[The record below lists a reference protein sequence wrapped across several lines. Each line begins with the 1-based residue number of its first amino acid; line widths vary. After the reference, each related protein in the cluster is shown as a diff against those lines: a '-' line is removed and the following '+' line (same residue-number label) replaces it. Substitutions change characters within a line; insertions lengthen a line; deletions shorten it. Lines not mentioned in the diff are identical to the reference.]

1 MITENEYRHEN
12 KFRTGCTVPGRLLNR
27 AGEPDKR
34 DAHFKSLP
42 MKQLYLLFL
51 LHILPFVLIGPFPSY
66 AGQPAIPEKA
76 DRIPAIRARLDT
88 LTVRDPAYLGEV
100 DLSVGQAPLPE
111 LLRSVAQA
119 GGVNLSVRDAS
130 SLTVSCNFSRARIDE
145 LLLFLCEQ
153 YGLDIR
159 VIGNIVSVFPFQA
172 PVAAPPTPSV
182 RYNRSDS
189 TLSYDLIAVPLREV
203 ARRITDSTGVNL
215 IVPQALYDRPI
226 SGYIA
231 AMPFAEALGSL
242 AEINKLEITPV
253 KGSGA
258 WMFAEAVP
266 MSGGAQ
272 APAPNYIRRRQF
284 APAQLAVDSTGRITA
299 MIDRGNV
306 YDIILDVCEQLKLDY
321 FFITPVNAQT
331 SIYLKNTEVKT
342 LFDLLLTG
350 TPYTYYEEGGVY
362 MFGEAKSE
370 GLFSTRIVPMRYR
383 TVDKLPDVIPENLK
397 KGVQIAAFGDLNSV
411 IASGDQRQV
420 ARVEQFLHSIDK
432 TVPLITI
439 EVMIVDASKDVLL
452 EAGLGLG
459 VGTKPTQTSGTLSPG
474 LDMTLG
480 AGSVNNLIGKINGWG
495 LVQLGK
501 VTPNFYA
508 NLKAMEQSGTIE
520 LRSTPKLSTLNGHEA
535 VLTSGQM
542 QYYKETNN
550 TYMGTQN
557 PVQSTSYVWKSV
569 EANMTLTITPY
580 VSEDGH
586 ITMTIDL
593 SQSEFTE
600 RTEKEAPPGTTTR
613 SFKSMV
619 RVRNEEMVL
628 LGGIDR
634 QSHEKSSQGLPFIAR
649 IPVLK
654 WIFGTHK
661 NNRQERRLN
670 VFIKPTVIE

>member
-1 MITENEYRHEN
+1 
-12 KFRTGCTVPGRLLNR
+12 
-27 AGEPDKR
+27 
-34 DAHFKSLP
+34 
-42 MKQLYLLFL
+42 MKKIYLLICVGL
-51 LHILPFVLIGPFPSY
+51 LCCICGDLHAQSSETERV
-66 AGQPAIPEKA
+66 AQV
-76 DRIPAIRARLDT
+76 RARLDT
-88 LTVRDPAYLGEV
+88 LILRDTTYLSEV
-100 DLSVGQAPLPE
+100 DLSVGQVSLAE
-111 LLRSVAQA
+111 LLRSVAQV
-119 GGVNLSVRDAS
+119 GGVNLSVQDGAN
-130 SLTVSCNFSRARIDE
+130 LLVSCNFSRARIAD
-145 LLLFLCEQ
+145 LILFLCEQ

-159 VIGNIVSVFPFQA
+159 VVGNIVSIFPYQA
-172 PVAAPPTPSV
+172 PIAPPPV
-182 RYNRSDS
+182 PLIVYNRADS

-203 ARRITDSTGVNL
+203 ARRLTDSSGVNL
-215 IVPQALYDRPI
+215 IVPQTLYDRPI
-226 SGYIA
+226 SGYVSS
-231 AMPFAEALGSL
+231 MPFSEALSVL
-242 AEINKLEITPV
+242 AEINKLEVAPV

-258 WMFAEAVP
+258 WMFAEPIPV
-266 MSGGAQ
+266 GGGQ
-272 APAPNYIRRRQF
+272 TSTVQNYVRRRQF
-284 APAQLAVDSTGRITA
+284 APAQLAIDSMGRITA
-299 MIDRGNV
+299 MIDRGNI

-331 SIYLKNTEVKT
+331 CIYLKNTDVKT

-350 TPYTYYEEGGVY
+350 TAYTYYEEGGVY
-362 MFGEAKSE
+362 MFGEAKRE
-370 GLFSTRIVPMRYR
+370 GLFSTRIIPMRYR
-383 TVDKLPDVIPENLK
+383 TVDKLIDVIPENLK
-397 KGVQIAAFGDLNSV
+397 KGVQIAAFGDLNSM
-411 IASGDQRQV
+411 IASGDQRHV
-420 ARVEQFLHSIDK
+420 ARVEQFLHEIDK

-439 EVMIVDASKDVLL
+439 EVMIVDASKDVIL

-459 VGTKPTQTSGTLSPG
+459 VGTSPTQTSGTLSPG
-474 LDMTLG
+474 IDMTLG
-480 AGSVNNLIGKINGWG
+480 SGAVNNLVDKVNGLG
-495 LVQLGK
+495 IIRLGK

-508 NLKAMEQSGTIE
+508 SLKAMEENGTIE

-535 VLTSGQM
+535 VLSSGEM

-569 EANMTLTITPY
+569 EANMTLSITPY

-593 SQSEFTE
+593 SQSEFTD

-613 SFKSMV
+613 SFRSMV

-654 WIFGTHK
+654 WIFGMHK
-661 NNRQERRLN
+661 NNKQERRLN

>member
-1 MITENEYRHEN
+1 M
-12 KFRTGCTVPGRLLNR
+12 LL
-27 AGEPDKR
+27 
-34 DAHFKSLP
+34 
-42 MKQLYLLFL
+42 MKKIYLLICVGL
-51 LHILPFVLIGPFPSY
+51 LCCICGDLHAQSS
-66 AGQPAIPEKA
+66 ETE
-76 DRIPAIRARLDT
+76 RIAQVRARLDT
-88 LTVRDPAYLGEV
+88 LILRDTTYLSEV
-100 DLSVGQAPLPE
+100 DLSVGQVSLSE
-111 LLRSVAQA
+111 LLRSVAQV
-119 GGVNLSVRDAS
+119 GGVNLSVQDGAN
-130 SLTVSCNFSRARIDE
+130 LLVSCNFSRARIAD
-145 LLLFLCEQ
+145 LILFLCEQ

-159 VIGNIVSVFPFQA
+159 VVGNIVSIFPYQA
-172 PVAAPPTPSV
+172 PIAPPPVPSIV
-182 RYNRSDS
+182 YNRADS

-203 ARRITDSTGVNL
+203 ARRLTDSSGVNL
-215 IVPQALYDRPI
+215 IVPQTLYDRPI
-226 SGYIA
+226 SGYVSS
-231 AMPFAEALGSL
+231 MPFSEALSVL
-242 AEINKLEITPV
+242 AEINKLEVAPV

-258 WMFAEAVP
+258 WMFAEPIPV
-266 MSGGAQ
+266 GGGQ
-272 APAPNYIRRRQF
+272 PSTVQNYVRRRQF
-284 APAQLAVDSTGRITA
+284 APAQLAIDSMGRITA
-299 MIDRGNV
+299 MIDRGNI

-331 SIYLKNTEVKT
+331 CIYLKNTDVKT

-350 TPYTYYEEGGVY
+350 TAYTYYEEGGVY
-362 MFGEAKSE
+362 MFGEAKRE
-370 GLFSTRIVPMRYR
+370 GIFSTRIIPMRYR
-383 TVDKLPDVIPENLK
+383 TVDKLIDVIPENLK
-397 KGVQIAAFGDLNSV
+397 KGVQIAAFGDLNSM
-411 IASGDQRQV
+411 IASGDQRHV
-420 ARVEQFLHSIDK
+420 ARVEQFLHEIDK

-439 EVMIVDASKDVLL
+439 EVMIVDASKDVIL

-459 VGTKPTQTSGTLSPG
+459 VGTSPTQTSGTLSPG
-474 LDMTLG
+474 IDMTLG
-480 AGSVNNLIGKINGWG
+480 SGAVNNLVDKVNGLG
-495 LVQLGK
+495 IIRLGK

-508 NLKAMEQSGTIE
+508 SLKAMEENGTIE

-535 VLTSGQM
+535 VLSSGEM

-569 EANMTLTITPY
+569 EANMTLSITPY

-593 SQSEFTE
+593 SQSEFTD

-613 SFKSMV
+613 SFRSMV

-654 WIFGTHK
+654 WIFGMHK
-661 NNRQERRLN
+661 NNKQERRLN

>member
-1 MITENEYRHEN
+1 
-12 KFRTGCTVPGRLLNR
+12 
-27 AGEPDKR
+27 
-34 DAHFKSLP
+34 
-42 MKQLYLLFL
+42 MKKIYLLICVGL
-51 LHILPFVLIGPFPSY
+51 LCCICGDLHAQSS
-66 AGQPAIPEKA
+66 ETE
-76 DRIPAIRARLDT
+76 RITQVRARLDT
-88 LTVRDPAYLGEV
+88 LILRDTTYLSEV
-100 DLSVGQAPLPE
+100 DLSVGQVSLSE
-111 LLRSVAQA
+111 LLRSVAQV
-119 GGVNLSVRDAS
+119 GGVNLSVQDGAN
-130 SLTVSCNFSRARIDE
+130 LLVSCNFSRARIAD
-145 LLLFLCEQ
+145 LILFLCEQ

-159 VIGNIVSVFPFQA
+159 VVGNIVSIFPYQA
-172 PVAAPPTPSV
+172 PIAPPPV
-182 RYNRSDS
+182 PLIVYNRADS

-203 ARRITDSTGVNL
+203 ARRLTDSSGVNL
-215 IVPQALYDRPI
+215 IVPQTLYDRPI
-226 SGYIA
+226 SGYVSS
-231 AMPFAEALGSL
+231 MPFSEALSVL
-242 AEINKLEITPV
+242 AEINKLEVAPV

-258 WMFAEAVP
+258 WMFAEPIPV
-266 MSGGAQ
+266 GGGQ
-272 APAPNYIRRRQF
+272 PSTVQNYVRRRQF
-284 APAQLAVDSTGRITA
+284 APAQLAIDSVGRITA
-299 MIDRGNV
+299 MIDRGNI

-331 SIYLKNTEVKT
+331 CIYMKNTDVKT

-350 TPYTYYEEGGVY
+350 TAYTYYEEGGVY
-362 MFGEAKSE
+362 MFGEAKRE
-370 GLFSTRIVPMRYR
+370 GLFSTRIIPMRYR
-383 TVDKLPDVIPENLK
+383 TVDKLIDVIPENLK
-397 KGVQIAAFGDLNSV
+397 KGVQIAAFGDLNSM
-411 IASGDQRQV
+411 IASGDQRHV
-420 ARVEQFLHSIDK
+420 ARVEQFLHEIDK

-439 EVMIVDASKDVLL
+439 EVMIVDASKDVIL

-459 VGTKPTQTSGTLSPG
+459 VGTSPTQTSGTLSPG
-474 LDMTLG
+474 IDMTLG
-480 AGSVNNLIGKINGWG
+480 SGAVNNLVDKVNGLG
-495 LVQLGK
+495 IIRLGK

-508 NLKAMEQSGTIE
+508 SLKAMEENGTIE

-535 VLTSGQM
+535 VLSSGEM

-569 EANMTLTITPY
+569 EANMTLSITPY

-593 SQSEFTE
+593 SQSEFTD

-613 SFKSMV
+613 SFRSMV

-654 WIFGTHK
+654 WIFGMHK
-661 NNRQERRLN
+661 NNKQERRLN

>member
-1 MITENEYRHEN
+1 
-12 KFRTGCTVPGRLLNR
+12 
-27 AGEPDKR
+27 
-34 DAHFKSLP
+34 
-42 MKQLYLLFL
+42 MKKIYLLICVGL
-51 LHILPFVLIGPFPSY
+51 LCCICGDLHAQSS
-66 AGQPAIPEKA
+66 ETE
-76 DRIPAIRARLDT
+76 RIALVRARLDT
-88 LTVRDPAYLGEV
+88 LILRDTTYLSEV
-100 DLSVGQAPLPE
+100 DLSVGQVSLSE
-111 LLRSVAQA
+111 LLRSVAQV
-119 GGVNLSVRDAS
+119 GGVNLSVQDGAN
-130 SLTVSCNFSRARIDE
+130 LLVSCNFSRARIAD
-145 LLLFLCEQ
+145 LILFLCEQ

-159 VIGNIVSVFPFQA
+159 VVGNIVSIFPYQA
-172 PVAAPPTPSV
+172 PIAPPPV
-182 RYNRSDS
+182 PLIVYNRADS

-203 ARRITDSTGVNL
+203 ARRLTDSSGVNL
-215 IVPQALYDRPI
+215 IVPQTLYDRPI
-226 SGYIA
+226 SGYVSS
-231 AMPFAEALGSL
+231 MPFSEALSVL
-242 AEINKLEITPV
+242 AEINKLEVAPV

-258 WMFAEAVP
+258 WMFAEPIPV
-266 MSGGAQ
+266 GGGQ
-272 APAPNYIRRRQF
+272 TSTVQNYVRRRQF
-284 APAQLAVDSTGRITA
+284 APAQLAIDSVGRITA
-299 MIDRGNV
+299 MIDRGNI

-331 SIYLKNTEVKT
+331 CIYLKNTDVKT

-350 TPYTYYEEGGVY
+350 TAYTYYEEGGVY
-362 MFGEAKSE
+362 MFGEAKRE
-370 GLFSTRIVPMRYR
+370 GLFSTRIIPMCYR
-383 TVDKLPDVIPENLK
+383 TVDKLIDVIPENLK
-397 KGVQIAAFGDLNSV
+397 KGVQIAAFGDLNSM
-411 IASGDQRQV
+411 IASGDQRHV
-420 ARVEQFLHSIDK
+420 ARVEQFLHEIDK

-439 EVMIVDASKDVLL
+439 EVMIVDASKDVIL

-459 VGTKPTQTSGTLSPG
+459 VGTSPTQTSGTLSPG
-474 LDMTLG
+474 IDMTLG
-480 AGSVNNLIGKINGWG
+480 SGAVNNLVDKVNGLG
-495 LVQLGK
+495 IIRLGK

-508 NLKAMEQSGTIE
+508 SLKAMEENGTIE

-535 VLTSGQM
+535 VLSSGEM

-569 EANMTLTITPY
+569 EANMTLSITPY

-593 SQSEFTE
+593 SQSEFTD

-613 SFKSMV
+613 SFRSMV

-654 WIFGTHK
+654 WIFGMHK
-661 NNRQERRLN
+661 NNKQERRLN

>member
-1 MITENEYRHEN
+1 M
-12 KFRTGCTVPGRLLNR
+12 LL
-27 AGEPDKR
+27 
-34 DAHFKSLP
+34 
-42 MKQLYLLFL
+42 MKKIYLLICVGL
-51 LHILPFVLIGPFPSY
+51 LCCICGDLHAQSS
-66 AGQPAIPEKA
+66 ETE
-76 DRIPAIRARLDT
+76 RIAQVRARLDT
-88 LTVRDPAYLGEV
+88 LILRDTTYLSEV
-100 DLSVGQAPLPE
+100 DLSVGQVSLSE
-111 LLRSVAQA
+111 LLRSVAQV
-119 GGVNLSVRDAS
+119 GGVNLSVQDGAN
-130 SLTVSCNFSRARIDE
+130 LLVSCNFSRARIAD
-145 LLLFLCEQ
+145 LILFLCEQ

-159 VIGNIVSVFPFQA
+159 VVGNIVSIFPYQA
-172 PVAAPPTPSV
+172 PIAPPPV
-182 RYNRSDS
+182 PLIVYNRADS

-203 ARRITDSTGVNL
+203 ARRLTDSSGVNL
-215 IVPQALYDRPI
+215 IVPQTLYDRPI
-226 SGYIA
+226 SGYVSS
-231 AMPFAEALGSL
+231 MPFSEALSVL
-242 AEINKLEITPV
+242 AEINKLEVAPV

-258 WMFAEAVP
+258 WMFAESIPV
-266 MSGGAQ
+266 GGGQ
-272 APAPNYIRRRQF
+272 TSTVQNYVRRRQF
-284 APAQLAVDSTGRITA
+284 APAQLAIDSMGRITA
-299 MIDRGNV
+299 MIDRGNI

-331 SIYLKNTEVKT
+331 CIYLKNTDVKT

-350 TPYTYYEEGGVY
+350 TAYTYYEEGGVY
-362 MFGEAKSE
+362 MFGEAKRE
-370 GLFSTRIVPMRYR
+370 GLFSTRIIPMRYR
-383 TVDKLPDVIPENLK
+383 TVDKLIDVIPENLK
-397 KGVQIAAFGDLNSV
+397 KGVQIAAFGDLNSM
-411 IASGDQRQV
+411 IASGDQRHV
-420 ARVEQFLHSIDK
+420 ARVEQFLHEIDK

-439 EVMIVDASKDVLL
+439 EVMIVDASKDVIL

-459 VGTKPTQTSGTLSPG
+459 VGTSPTQTSGTLSPG
-474 LDMTLG
+474 IDMTLG
-480 AGSVNNLIGKINGWG
+480 SGAVNNLVDKVNGLG
-495 LVQLGK
+495 IIRLGK

-508 NLKAMEQSGTIE
+508 SLKAMEENGTIE

-535 VLTSGQM
+535 VLSSGEM

-569 EANMTLTITPY
+569 EANMTLSITPY

-593 SQSEFTE
+593 SQSEFTD

-613 SFKSMV
+613 SFRSMV

-654 WIFGTHK
+654 WIFGMHK
-661 NNRQERRLN
+661 NNKQERRLN

>member
-1 MITENEYRHEN
+1 
-12 KFRTGCTVPGRLLNR
+12 
-27 AGEPDKR
+27 
-34 DAHFKSLP
+34 
-42 MKQLYLLFL
+42 MKKIYLLICVGL
-51 LHILPFVLIGPFPSY
+51 LCCICGDLHAQSS
-66 AGQPAIPEKA
+66 ETE
-76 DRIPAIRARLDT
+76 RIAQVRARLDT
-88 LTVRDPAYLGEV
+88 LILRDTTYLSEV
-100 DLSVGQAPLPE
+100 DLSVGQVSLSE
-111 LLRSVAQA
+111 LLRSVAQV
-119 GGVNLSVRDAS
+119 GGVNLSVQDGAN
-130 SLTVSCNFSRARIDE
+130 LLVSCNFSRARIAD
-145 LLLFLCEQ
+145 LILFLCEQ

-159 VIGNIVSVFPFQA
+159 VVGNIVSIFPYQA
-172 PVAAPPTPSV
+172 PIAPPPVPSIV
-182 RYNRSDS
+182 YNRADS

-203 ARRITDSTGVNL
+203 ARRLTDSSGVNL
-215 IVPQALYDRPI
+215 IVPQTLYDRPI
-226 SGYIA
+226 SGYVSS
-231 AMPFAEALGSL
+231 MPFSEALSVL
-242 AEINKLEITPV
+242 AEINKLEVAPV

-258 WMFAEAVP
+258 WMFAEPIPV
-266 MSGGAQ
+266 GGGQ
-272 APAPNYIRRRQF
+272 PSTVQNYVRRRQF
-284 APAQLAVDSTGRITA
+284 APAQLAIDSVGRITA
-299 MIDRGNV
+299 MIDRGNI

-331 SIYLKNTEVKT
+331 CIYMKNTDVKT

-350 TPYTYYEEGGVY
+350 TAYTYYEEGGVY
-362 MFGEAKSE
+362 MFGEAKRE
-370 GLFSTRIVPMRYR
+370 GLFSTRIIPMRYR
-383 TVDKLPDVIPENLK
+383 TVDKLIDVIPENLK
-397 KGVQIAAFGDLNSV
+397 KGVQIAAFGDLNSM
-411 IASGDQRQV
+411 IASGDQRHV
-420 ARVEQFLHSIDK
+420 ARVEQFLHEIDK

-439 EVMIVDASKDVLL
+439 EVMIVDASKDVIL

-459 VGTKPTQTSGTLSPG
+459 VGTSPTQTSGTLSPG
-474 LDMTLG
+474 IDMTLG
-480 AGSVNNLIGKINGWG
+480 PGAVNNLVDKVNGLG
-495 LVQLGK
+495 IIRLGK

-508 NLKAMEQSGTIE
+508 SLKAMEENGTIE

-535 VLTSGQM
+535 VLSSGEM

-569 EANMTLTITPY
+569 EANMTLSITPY

-593 SQSEFTE
+593 SQSEFTD

-613 SFKSMV
+613 SFRSMV

-654 WIFGTHK
+654 WIFGMHK
-661 NNRQERRLN
+661 NNKQERRLN

>member
-1 MITENEYRHEN
+1 
-12 KFRTGCTVPGRLLNR
+12 
-27 AGEPDKR
+27 
-34 DAHFKSLP
+34 
-42 MKQLYLLFL
+42 MKNLYLFL
-51 LHILPFVLIGPFPSY
+51 ILLAWTLCLPAALHAQTG
-66 AGQPAIPEKA
+66 GT
-76 DRIPAIRARLDT
+76 DRIAAIRARLDT
-88 LTVRDPAYLGEV
+88 LTARDQAYLGEV
-100 DLSVGQAPLPE
+100 DLSVGQSPLPE
-111 LLRSVAQA
+111 LLRSVARI
-119 GGVNLSVRDAS
+119 GGVNLSVRDGAN
-130 SLTVSCNFSRARIDE
+130 LTVSCNFTRARIDE

-153 YGLDIR
+153 YGLDVQ
-159 VIGNIVSVFPFQA
+159 VIGNIVSVFPYKA
-172 PVAAPPTPSV
+172 PVAPPPEPSV

-189 TLSYDLIAVPLREV
+189 TLSYDLIAVPLRDV

-215 IVPQALYDRPI
+215 IVPQALYERSV

-231 AMPFAEALGSL
+231 SMPFAEALGSL
-242 AEINKLEITPV
+242 AEINKLEVTPV

-258 WMFAEAVP
+258 WAFAEAVP
-266 MSGGAQ
+266 AAGGSP
-272 APAPNYIRRRQF
+272 APAPNYVRRRQF
-284 APAQLAVDSTGRITA
+284 AASQLAVDSTGRITA
-299 MIDRGNV
+299 TIDRGNV

-331 SIYLKNTEVKT
+331 SIYLKNTDVKT

-350 TPYTYYEEGGVY
+350 TAYTYYEEGGVY
-362 MFGEAKSE
+362 MFGEAKHE
-370 GLFSTRIVPMRYR
+370 GIFSTRIVPMRYR
-383 TVDKLPDVIPENLK
+383 TVDKLPDVIPDNLK
-397 KGVQIAAFGDLNSV
+397 KGVQVAAFGDLNSI

-420 ARVEQFLHSIDK
+420 ARIEQFLYSIDK

-439 EVMIVDASKDVLL
+439 EVMIVDASKNVNL
-452 EAGLGLG
+452 EAGLELG
-459 VGTKPTQTSGTLSPG
+459 IGSQPMPTSGRLSPG
-474 LDMTLG
+474 IDMTLG
-480 AGSVNNLIGKINGWG
+480 SEAINSLAGKIG
-495 LVQLGK
+495 LVRLGK

-508 NLKAMEQSGTIE
+508 NLKAMEENGTIE

-569 EANMTLTITPY
+569 EANMTLTITPL

-619 RVRNEEMVL
+619 RVANEEMVL

-634 QSHEKSSQGLPFIAR
+634 QSHEKTSQGLPFISR

-654 WIFGTHK
+654 WIFGTHR
-661 NNRQERRLN
+661 NNRQDRRLN

>member
-1 MITENEYRHEN
+1 M
-12 KFRTGCTVPGRLLNR
+12 LL
-27 AGEPDKR
+27 
-34 DAHFKSLP
+34 
-42 MKQLYLLFL
+42 MKKIYLLICVGL
-51 LHILPFVLIGPFPSY
+51 LCCICGDLHAQSS
-66 AGQPAIPEKA
+66 ETE
-76 DRIPAIRARLDT
+76 RIALVRARLDT
-88 LTVRDPAYLGEV
+88 LILRDTTYLSEV
-100 DLSVGQAPLPE
+100 DLSVGQVSLSE
-111 LLRSVAQA
+111 LLRSVAQV
-119 GGVNLSVRDAS
+119 GGVNLSVQDGAN
-130 SLTVSCNFSRARIDE
+130 LLVSCNFSRARIAD
-145 LLLFLCEQ
+145 LILFLCEQ

-159 VIGNIVSVFPFQA
+159 VVGNIVSIFPYQA
-172 PVAAPPTPSV
+172 PIAPPPV
-182 RYNRSDS
+182 PLIVYNRADS

-203 ARRITDSTGVNL
+203 ARRLTDSSGVNL
-215 IVPQALYDRPI
+215 IVPQTLYDRPI
-226 SGYIA
+226 SGYVSS
-231 AMPFAEALGSL
+231 MPFSEALSVL
-242 AEINKLEITPV
+242 AEINKLEVAPV

-258 WMFAEAVP
+258 WMFAEPIPV
-266 MSGGAQ
+266 GGGQ
-272 APAPNYIRRRQF
+272 PSTVQNYVRRRQF
-284 APAQLAVDSTGRITA
+284 APAQLAIDSVGRITA
-299 MIDRGNV
+299 MIDRGNI

-331 SIYLKNTEVKT
+331 CIYLKNTDVKT

-350 TPYTYYEEGGVY
+350 TAYTYYEEGGVY
-362 MFGEAKSE
+362 MFGEAKRE
-370 GLFSTRIVPMRYR
+370 GLFSTRIIPMRYR
-383 TVDKLPDVIPENLK
+383 TVDKLIDVIPENLK
-397 KGVQIAAFGDLNSV
+397 KGVQIAAFGDLNSM
-411 IASGDQRQV
+411 IASGDQRHV
-420 ARVEQFLHSIDK
+420 ARVEQFLHEIDK

-439 EVMIVDASKDVLL
+439 EVMIVDASKDVIL

-459 VGTKPTQTSGTLSPG
+459 VGTSPTQTSGTLSPG
-474 LDMTLG
+474 IDMTLG
-480 AGSVNNLIGKINGWG
+480 SGAVNNLVDKVNGLG
-495 LVQLGK
+495 IIRLGK

-508 NLKAMEQSGTIE
+508 SLKAMEENGTIE

-535 VLTSGQM
+535 VLSSGEM

-569 EANMTLTITPY
+569 EANMTLSITPY

-593 SQSEFTE
+593 SQSEFTD

-613 SFKSMV
+613 SFRSMV

-654 WIFGTHK
+654 WIFGMHK
-661 NNRQERRLN
+661 NNKQERRLN

>member
-1 MITENEYRHEN
+1 M
-12 KFRTGCTVPGRLLNR
+12 LL
-27 AGEPDKR
+27 
-34 DAHFKSLP
+34 
-42 MKQLYLLFL
+42 MKKIYLLICVGL
-51 LHILPFVLIGPFPSY
+51 LCCICGDLHAQSS
-66 AGQPAIPEKA
+66 ETE
-76 DRIPAIRARLDT
+76 RIALVRARLDT
-88 LTVRDPAYLGEV
+88 LILRDTTYLSEV
-100 DLSVGQAPLPE
+100 DLSVGQVSLAE
-111 LLRSVAQA
+111 LLRSVAQV
-119 GGVNLSVRDAS
+119 GGVNLSVQDGAN
-130 SLTVSCNFSRARIDE
+130 LLVSCNFSRARIAD
-145 LLLFLCEQ
+145 LILFLCEQ

-159 VIGNIVSVFPFQA
+159 VVGNIVSIFPYQA
-172 PVAAPPTPSV
+172 PIAPPPV
-182 RYNRSDS
+182 PLIVYNRADS

-203 ARRITDSTGVNL
+203 ARRLTDSSGVNL
-215 IVPQALYDRPI
+215 IVPQTLYDRPI
-226 SGYIA
+226 SGYVSS
-231 AMPFAEALGSL
+231 MPFSEALSVL
-242 AEINKLEITPV
+242 AEINKLEVAPV

-258 WMFAEAVP
+258 WMFAESIPV
-266 MSGGAQ
+266 GGGQ
-272 APAPNYIRRRQF
+272 TSTVQNYVRRRQF
-284 APAQLAVDSTGRITA
+284 APAQLAIDSMGRITA
-299 MIDRGNV
+299 MIDRGNI

-331 SIYLKNTEVKT
+331 CIYLKNTDVKT

-350 TPYTYYEEGGVY
+350 TAYTYYEEGGVY
-362 MFGEAKSE
+362 MFGEAKRE
-370 GLFSTRIVPMRYR
+370 GIFSTRIIPMRYR
-383 TVDKLPDVIPENLK
+383 TVDKLIDVIPENLK
-397 KGVQIAAFGDLNSV
+397 KGVQIAAFGDLNSM
-411 IASGDQRQV
+411 IASGDQRHV
-420 ARVEQFLHSIDK
+420 ARVEQFLHEIDK

-439 EVMIVDASKDVLL
+439 EVMIVDASKDVIL

-459 VGTKPTQTSGTLSPG
+459 VGTSPTQTSGTLSPG
-474 LDMTLG
+474 IDMTLG
-480 AGSVNNLIGKINGWG
+480 SGAVNNLVDKVNGLG
-495 LVQLGK
+495 IIRLGK

-508 NLKAMEQSGTIE
+508 SLKAMEENGTIE

-535 VLTSGQM
+535 VLSSGEM

-569 EANMTLTITPY
+569 EANMTLSITPY

-593 SQSEFTE
+593 SQSEFTD

-613 SFKSMV
+613 SFRSMV

-654 WIFGTHK
+654 WIFGMHK
-661 NNRQERRLN
+661 NNKQERRLN

>member
-1 MITENEYRHEN
+1 
-12 KFRTGCTVPGRLLNR
+12 
-27 AGEPDKR
+27 
-34 DAHFKSLP
+34 
-42 MKQLYLLFL
+42 MKKIYLLICVGL
-51 LHILPFVLIGPFPSY
+51 LCCICGDLHAQSS
-66 AGQPAIPEKA
+66 ETE
-76 DRIPAIRARLDT
+76 RIAQVRARLDT
-88 LTVRDPAYLGEV
+88 LILRDTTYLSEV
-100 DLSVGQAPLPE
+100 DLSVGQVSLSE
-111 LLRSVAQA
+111 LLRSVAQV
-119 GGVNLSVRDAS
+119 GGVNLSVQDGAN
-130 SLTVSCNFSRARIDE
+130 LLVSCNFSRARIAD
-145 LLLFLCEQ
+145 LILFLCEQ

-159 VIGNIVSVFPFQA
+159 VVGNIVSIFPYQA
-172 PVAAPPTPSV
+172 PIAPPPV
-182 RYNRSDS
+182 PLIVYNRADS

-203 ARRITDSTGVNL
+203 ARRLTDSSGVNL
-215 IVPQALYDRPI
+215 IVPQTLYDRPI
-226 SGYIA
+226 SGYVSS
-231 AMPFAEALGSL
+231 MPFSEALSVL
-242 AEINKLEITPV
+242 AEINKLEVAPV

-258 WMFAEAVP
+258 WMFAEPIPV
-266 MSGGAQ
+266 GGGQ
-272 APAPNYIRRRQF
+272 PSTVQNYVRRRQF
-284 APAQLAVDSTGRITA
+284 APAQLAIDSVGRITA
-299 MIDRGNV
+299 MIDRGNI

-331 SIYLKNTEVKT
+331 CIYLKNTDVKT

-350 TPYTYYEEGGVY
+350 TAYTYYEEGGVY
-362 MFGEAKSE
+362 MFGEAKRE
-370 GLFSTRIVPMRYR
+370 GIFSTRIIPMRYR
-383 TVDKLPDVIPENLK
+383 TVDKLIDVIPENLK
-397 KGVQIAAFGDLNSV
+397 KGVQIAAFGDLNSM
-411 IASGDQRQV
+411 IASGDQRHV
-420 ARVEQFLHSIDK
+420 ARVEQFLHEIDK

-439 EVMIVDASKDVLL
+439 EVMIVDASKDVIL

-459 VGTKPTQTSGTLSPG
+459 VGTSPTQTSGTLSPG
-474 LDMTLG
+474 IDMTLG
-480 AGSVNNLIGKINGWG
+480 SGAVNNLVDKVNGLG
-495 LVQLGK
+495 IIRLGK

-508 NLKAMEQSGTIE
+508 SLKAMEENGTIE

-535 VLTSGQM
+535 VLSSGEM

-569 EANMTLTITPY
+569 EANMTLSITPY

-593 SQSEFTE
+593 SQSEFTD

-613 SFKSMV
+613 SFRSMV

-654 WIFGTHK
+654 WIFGMHK
-661 NNRQERRLN
+661 NNKQERRLN

>member
-1 MITENEYRHEN
+1 M
-12 KFRTGCTVPGRLLNR
+12 LL
-27 AGEPDKR
+27 
-34 DAHFKSLP
+34 
-42 MKQLYLLFL
+42 MKKIYLLICVGL
-51 LHILPFVLIGPFPSY
+51 LCCICGDLHAQSS
-66 AGQPAIPEKA
+66 ETE
-76 DRIPAIRARLDT
+76 RIALVRARLDT
-88 LTVRDPAYLGEV
+88 LILRDTTYLSEV
-100 DLSVGQAPLPE
+100 DLSVGQVSLAE
-111 LLRSVAQA
+111 LLRSVAQV
-119 GGVNLSVRDAS
+119 GGVNLSVQDGAN
-130 SLTVSCNFSRARIDE
+130 LLVSCNFSRARIAD
-145 LLLFLCEQ
+145 LILFLCEQ

-159 VIGNIVSVFPFQA
+159 VVGNIVSIFPYQA
-172 PVAAPPTPSV
+172 PIAPPPV
-182 RYNRSDS
+182 PLIVYNRADS

-203 ARRITDSTGVNL
+203 ARRLTDSSGVNL
-215 IVPQALYDRPI
+215 IVPQTLYDRPI
-226 SGYIA
+226 SGYVSS
-231 AMPFAEALGSL
+231 MPFSEALSVL
-242 AEINKLEITPV
+242 AEINKLEVAPV

-258 WMFAEAVP
+258 WMFAESIPV
-266 MSGGAQ
+266 GGGQ
-272 APAPNYIRRRQF
+272 TSTVQNYVRRRQF
-284 APAQLAVDSTGRITA
+284 APAQLAIDSMGRITA
-299 MIDRGNV
+299 MIDRGNI

-331 SIYLKNTEVKT
+331 CIYMKNTDVKT

-350 TPYTYYEEGGVY
+350 TAYTYYEEGGVY
-362 MFGEAKSE
+362 MFGEAKRE
-370 GLFSTRIVPMRYR
+370 GLFSTRIIPMRYR
-383 TVDKLPDVIPENLK
+383 TVDKLIDVIPENLK
-397 KGVQIAAFGDLNSV
+397 KGVQIAAFGDLNSM
-411 IASGDQRQV
+411 IASGDQRHV
-420 ARVEQFLHSIDK
+420 ARVEQFLHEIDK

-439 EVMIVDASKDVLL
+439 EVMIVDASKDVIL

-459 VGTKPTQTSGTLSPG
+459 VGTSPTQTSGTLSPG
-474 LDMTLG
+474 IDMTLG
-480 AGSVNNLIGKINGWG
+480 SGAVNNLVDKVNGLG
-495 LVQLGK
+495 IIRLGK

-508 NLKAMEQSGTIE
+508 SLKAMEENGTIE

-535 VLTSGQM
+535 VLSSGEM

-569 EANMTLTITPY
+569 EANMTLSITPY

-593 SQSEFTE
+593 SQSEFTD

-613 SFKSMV
+613 SFRSMV

-654 WIFGTHK
+654 WIFGMHK
-661 NNRQERRLN
+661 NNKQERRLN

>member
-1 MITENEYRHEN
+1 
-12 KFRTGCTVPGRLLNR
+12 
-27 AGEPDKR
+27 
-34 DAHFKSLP
+34 
-42 MKQLYLLFL
+42 MKKIYLLICVGL
-51 LHILPFVLIGPFPSY
+51 LCCICGDLHAQSS
-66 AGQPAIPEKA
+66 ETE
-76 DRIPAIRARLDT
+76 RIAQVRARLDT
-88 LTVRDPAYLGEV
+88 LILRDTTYLSEV
-100 DLSVGQAPLPE
+100 DLSVGQVSLSE
-111 LLRSVAQA
+111 LLRSVAQV
-119 GGVNLSVRDAS
+119 GGVNLSVQDGAN
-130 SLTVSCNFSRARIDE
+130 LLVSCNFSRARIAD
-145 LLLFLCEQ
+145 LILFLCEQ

-159 VIGNIVSVFPFQA
+159 VVGNIVSIFPYQA
-172 PVAAPPTPSV
+172 PIAPPPV
-182 RYNRSDS
+182 PLIVYNRADS

-203 ARRITDSTGVNL
+203 ARRLTDSSGVNL
-215 IVPQALYDRPI
+215 IVPQTLYDRPI
-226 SGYIA
+226 SGYVSS
-231 AMPFAEALGSL
+231 MPFSEALSVL
-242 AEINKLEITPV
+242 AEINKLEVAPV

-258 WMFAEAVP
+258 WMFAESIPV
-266 MSGGAQ
+266 GGGQ
-272 APAPNYIRRRQF
+272 TSTVQNYVRRRQF
-284 APAQLAVDSTGRITA
+284 APAQLAIDSMGRITA
-299 MIDRGNV
+299 MIDRGNI

-331 SIYLKNTEVKT
+331 CIYLKNTDVKT

-350 TPYTYYEEGGVY
+350 TAYTYYEEGGVY
-362 MFGEAKSE
+362 MFGEAKRE
-370 GLFSTRIVPMRYR
+370 GIFSTRIIPMRYR
-383 TVDKLPDVIPENLK
+383 TVDKLIDVIPENLK
-397 KGVQIAAFGDLNSV
+397 KGVQIAAFGDLNSM
-411 IASGDQRQV
+411 IASGDQRHV
-420 ARVEQFLHSIDK
+420 ARVEQFLHEIDK

-439 EVMIVDASKDVLL
+439 EVMIVDASKDVIL

-459 VGTKPTQTSGTLSPG
+459 VGTSPTQTSGTLSPG
-474 LDMTLG
+474 IDMTLG
-480 AGSVNNLIGKINGWG
+480 SGAVNNLVDKVNGLG
-495 LVQLGK
+495 IIRLGK

-508 NLKAMEQSGTIE
+508 SLKAMEENGTIE

-535 VLTSGQM
+535 VLSSGEM

-569 EANMTLTITPY
+569 EANMTLSITPY

-593 SQSEFTE
+593 SQSEFTD

-613 SFKSMV
+613 SFRSMV

-654 WIFGTHK
+654 WIFGMHK
-661 NNRQERRLN
+661 NNKQERRLN

>member
-1 MITENEYRHEN
+1 M
-12 KFRTGCTVPGRLLNR
+12 LL
-27 AGEPDKR
+27 
-34 DAHFKSLP
+34 
-42 MKQLYLLFL
+42 MKKIYLLICVGL
-51 LHILPFVLIGPFPSY
+51 LCCICGDLHAQSS
-66 AGQPAIPEKA
+66 ETE
-76 DRIPAIRARLDT
+76 RITQVRARLDT
-88 LTVRDPAYLGEV
+88 LILRDTTYLSEV
-100 DLSVGQAPLPE
+100 DLSVGQVSLSE
-111 LLRSVAQA
+111 LLRSVAQV
-119 GGVNLSVRDAS
+119 GGVNLSVQDGAN
-130 SLTVSCNFSRARIDE
+130 LLVSCNFSRARIAD
-145 LLLFLCEQ
+145 LILFLCEQ

-159 VIGNIVSVFPFQA
+159 VVGNIVSIFPYQA
-172 PVAAPPTPSV
+172 PIAPPPV
-182 RYNRSDS
+182 PLIVYNRADS

-203 ARRITDSTGVNL
+203 ARRLTDSSGVNL
-215 IVPQALYDRPI
+215 IVPQTLYDRPI
-226 SGYIA
+226 SGYVSS
-231 AMPFAEALGSL
+231 MPFSEALSVL
-242 AEINKLEITPV
+242 AEINKLEVAPV

-258 WMFAEAVP
+258 WMFAEPIPV
-266 MSGGAQ
+266 GGGQ
-272 APAPNYIRRRQF
+272 PSTVQNYVRRRQF
-284 APAQLAVDSTGRITA
+284 APAQLAIDSVGRITA
-299 MIDRGNV
+299 MIDRGNI

-331 SIYLKNTEVKT
+331 CIYMKNTDVKT

-350 TPYTYYEEGGVY
+350 TAYTYYEEGGVY
-362 MFGEAKSE
+362 MFGEAKRE
-370 GLFSTRIVPMRYR
+370 GLFSTRIIPMRYR
-383 TVDKLPDVIPENLK
+383 TVDKLIDVIPENLK
-397 KGVQIAAFGDLNSV
+397 KGVQIAAFGDLNSM
-411 IASGDQRQV
+411 IASGDQRHV
-420 ARVEQFLHSIDK
+420 ARVEQFLHEIDK

-439 EVMIVDASKDVLL
+439 EVMIVDASKDVIL

-459 VGTKPTQTSGTLSPG
+459 VGTSPTQTSGTLSPG
-474 LDMTLG
+474 IDMTLG
-480 AGSVNNLIGKINGWG
+480 SGAVNNLVDKVNGLG
-495 LVQLGK
+495 IIRLGK

-508 NLKAMEQSGTIE
+508 SLKAMEENGTIE

-535 VLTSGQM
+535 VLSSGEM

-569 EANMTLTITPY
+569 EANMTLSITPY

-593 SQSEFTE
+593 SQSEFTD

-613 SFKSMV
+613 SFRSMV

-654 WIFGTHK
+654 WIFGMHK
-661 NNRQERRLN
+661 NNKQERRLN

>member
-1 MITENEYRHEN
+1 
-12 KFRTGCTVPGRLLNR
+12 
-27 AGEPDKR
+27 
-34 DAHFKSLP
+34 
-42 MKQLYLLFL
+42 MKKIYLLICVGL
-51 LHILPFVLIGPFPSY
+51 LCCICGDLHAQSS
-66 AGQPAIPEKA
+66 ETE
-76 DRIPAIRARLDT
+76 RIALVRARLDT
-88 LTVRDPAYLGEV
+88 LILRDTTYLSEV
-100 DLSVGQAPLPE
+100 DLSVGQVSLSE
-111 LLRSVAQA
+111 LLRSVAQV
-119 GGVNLSVRDAS
+119 GGVNLSVQDGAN
-130 SLTVSCNFSRARIDE
+130 LLVSCNFSRARIAD
-145 LLLFLCEQ
+145 LILFLCEQ

-159 VIGNIVSVFPFQA
+159 VVGNIVSIFPYQA
-172 PVAAPPTPSV
+172 PIAPPPVPSIV
-182 RYNRSDS
+182 YNRADS

-203 ARRITDSTGVNL
+203 ARRLTDSSGVNL
-215 IVPQALYDRPI
+215 IVPQTLYDRPI
-226 SGYIA
+226 SGYVSS
-231 AMPFAEALGSL
+231 MPFSEALSVL
-242 AEINKLEITPV
+242 AEINKLEVAPV

-258 WMFAEAVP
+258 WMFAEPIPV
-266 MSGGAQ
+266 GGGQ
-272 APAPNYIRRRQF
+272 PSTVQNYVRRRQF
-284 APAQLAVDSTGRITA
+284 APAQLAIDSMGRITA
-299 MIDRGNV
+299 MIDRGNI

-331 SIYLKNTEVKT
+331 CIYLKNTDVKT

-350 TPYTYYEEGGVY
+350 TAYTYYEEGGVY
-362 MFGEAKSE
+362 MFGEAKRE
-370 GLFSTRIVPMRYR
+370 GLFSTRIIPMRYR
-383 TVDKLPDVIPENLK
+383 TVDKLIDVIPENLK
-397 KGVQIAAFGDLNSV
+397 KGVQIAAFGDLNSM
-411 IASGDQRQV
+411 IASGDQRHV
-420 ARVEQFLHSIDK
+420 ARVEQFLHEIDK

-439 EVMIVDASKDVLL
+439 EVMIVDASKDVIL

-459 VGTKPTQTSGTLSPG
+459 VGTSPTQTSGTLSPG
-474 LDMTLG
+474 IDMTLG
-480 AGSVNNLIGKINGWG
+480 SGAVNNLVDKVNGLG
-495 LVQLGK
+495 IIRLGK

-508 NLKAMEQSGTIE
+508 SLKAMEENGTIE

-535 VLTSGQM
+535 VLSSGEM

-569 EANMTLTITPY
+569 EANMTLSITPY

-593 SQSEFTE
+593 SQSEFTD

-613 SFKSMV
+613 SFRSMV

-654 WIFGTHK
+654 WIFGMHK
-661 NNRQERRLN
+661 NNKQERRLN

>member
-1 MITENEYRHEN
+1 
-12 KFRTGCTVPGRLLNR
+12 
-27 AGEPDKR
+27 
-34 DAHFKSLP
+34 
-42 MKQLYLLFL
+42 MKKLYLISICL
-51 LHILPFVLIGPFPSY
+51 LLGVFGSLAIH
-66 AGQPAIPEKA
+66 AQPKDAN
-76 DRIPAIRARLDT
+76 RIATIRARLDT
-88 LTVRDPAYLGEV
+88 LTARDPAYLAEV
-100 DLSVGQAPLPE
+100 DLSVGQAPLQE
-111 LLRSVAQA
+111 LLRSVAQV
-119 GGVNLSVRDAS
+119 GGVNLSVRDGS
-130 SLTVSCNFSRARIDE
+130 SLTVSCNFARTRIDE

-153 YGLDIR
+153 YGLDIQ
-159 VIGNIVSVFPFQA
+159 VIGNIVSVFPYKA
-172 PVAAPPTPSV
+172 PVAPPPEPSV
-182 RYNRSDS
+182 RYNRADS

-215 IVPQALYDRPI
+215 IVPQALYERPV

-231 AMPFAEALGSL
+231 SMPFAEALGSL

-258 WMFAEAVP
+258 WAFAEAVLP
-266 MSGGAQ
+266 GGGAQ
-272 APAPNYIRRRQF
+272 APASNYVRRRQF
-284 APAQLAVDSTGRITA
+284 APAQLAVDSTGRVTA

-331 SIYLKNTEVKT
+331 SIYLKNTDAKT

-350 TPYTYYEEGGVY
+350 TAYTYYEEGGVY

-383 TVDKLPDVIPENLK
+383 TVDKLTDAIPENLK
-397 KGVQIAAFGDLNSV
+397 KGVQVAVFGDLNSV

-474 LDMTLG
+474 VNMTLG
-480 AGSVNNLIGKINGWG
+480 AGSVNNLIDKVNGLG
-495 LVQLGK
+495 VIRLGK

>member
-1 MITENEYRHEN
+1 M
-12 KFRTGCTVPGRLLNR
+12 LL
-27 AGEPDKR
+27 
-34 DAHFKSLP
+34 
-42 MKQLYLLFL
+42 MKKIYLLICVGL
-51 LHILPFVLIGPFPSY
+51 LCCICGDLHAQSS
-66 AGQPAIPEKA
+66 ETE
-76 DRIPAIRARLDT
+76 RIALVRARLDT
-88 LTVRDPAYLGEV
+88 LILRDTTYLSEV
-100 DLSVGQAPLPE
+100 DLSVGQVSLAE
-111 LLRSVAQA
+111 LLRSVAQV
-119 GGVNLSVRDAS
+119 GGVNLSVQDGAN
-130 SLTVSCNFSRARIDE
+130 LLVSCNFSRARIAD
-145 LLLFLCEQ
+145 LILFLCEQ

-159 VIGNIVSVFPFQA
+159 VVGNIVSIFPYQA
-172 PVAAPPTPSV
+172 PIAPPPV
-182 RYNRSDS
+182 PLIVYNRADS

-203 ARRITDSTGVNL
+203 ARRLTDSSGVNL
-215 IVPQALYDRPI
+215 IVPQTLYDRPI
-226 SGYIA
+226 SGYVSS
-231 AMPFAEALGSL
+231 MPFSEALSVL
-242 AEINKLEITPV
+242 AEINKLEVAPV

-258 WMFAEAVP
+258 WMFAEPIPV
-266 MSGGAQ
+266 GGGQ
-272 APAPNYIRRRQF
+272 PSTVQNYVRRRQF
-284 APAQLAVDSTGRITA
+284 APAQLAIDSVGRITA
-299 MIDRGNV
+299 MIDRGNI

-331 SIYLKNTEVKT
+331 CIYLKNTDVKT

-350 TPYTYYEEGGVY
+350 TAYTYYEEGGVY
-362 MFGEAKSE
+362 MFGEAKRE
-370 GLFSTRIVPMRYR
+370 GLFSTRIIPMRYR
-383 TVDKLPDVIPENLK
+383 TVDKLIDVIPENLK
-397 KGVQIAAFGDLNSV
+397 KGVQIAAFGDLNSM
-411 IASGDQRQV
+411 IASGDQRHV
-420 ARVEQFLHSIDK
+420 ARVEQFLHEIDK

-439 EVMIVDASKDVLL
+439 EVMIVDASKDVIL

-459 VGTKPTQTSGTLSPG
+459 VGTSPTQTSGTLSPG
-474 LDMTLG
+474 IDMTLG
-480 AGSVNNLIGKINGWG
+480 SGAVNNLVDKVNGLG
-495 LVQLGK
+495 IIRLGK

-508 NLKAMEQSGTIE
+508 SLKAMEENGTIE

-535 VLTSGQM
+535 VLSSGEM

-569 EANMTLTITPY
+569 EANMTLSITPY

-593 SQSEFTE
+593 SQSEFTD

-613 SFKSMV
+613 SFRSMV

-654 WIFGTHK
+654 WIFGMHK
-661 NNRQERRLN
+661 NNKQERRLN

>member
-1 MITENEYRHEN
+1 
-12 KFRTGCTVPGRLLNR
+12 
-27 AGEPDKR
+27 
-34 DAHFKSLP
+34 
-42 MKQLYLLFL
+42 MKKIYLLICVGL
-51 LHILPFVLIGPFPSY
+51 LCCICGDLHAQSS
-66 AGQPAIPEKA
+66 ETE
-76 DRIPAIRARLDT
+76 RIAQVRARLDT
-88 LTVRDPAYLGEV
+88 LILRDTTYLSEV
-100 DLSVGQAPLPE
+100 DLSVGQVSLSE
-111 LLRSVAQA
+111 LLRSVAQV
-119 GGVNLSVRDAS
+119 GGVNLSVQDGAN
-130 SLTVSCNFSRARIDE
+130 LLVSCNFSRARIAD
-145 LLLFLCEQ
+145 LILFLCEQ

-159 VIGNIVSVFPFQA
+159 VVGNIVSIFPYQA
-172 PVAAPPTPSV
+172 PIAPPPVPSIV
-182 RYNRSDS
+182 YNRADS

-203 ARRITDSTGVNL
+203 ARRLTDSSGVNL
-215 IVPQALYDRPI
+215 IVPQTLYDRPI
-226 SGYIA
+226 SGYVSS
-231 AMPFAEALGSL
+231 MPFSEALSVL
-242 AEINKLEITPV
+242 AEINKLEVAPV

-258 WMFAEAVP
+258 WMFAEPIPV
-266 MSGGAQ
+266 GGGQ
-272 APAPNYIRRRQF
+272 PSTVQNYVRRRQF
-284 APAQLAVDSTGRITA
+284 APAQLAIDSMGRITA
-299 MIDRGNV
+299 MIDRGNI

-331 SIYLKNTEVKT
+331 CIYLKNTDVKT

-350 TPYTYYEEGGVY
+350 TAYTYYEEGGVY
-362 MFGEAKSE
+362 MFGEAKRE
-370 GLFSTRIVPMRYR
+370 GIFSTRIIPMCYR
-383 TVDKLPDVIPENLK
+383 TVDKLIDVIPENLK
-397 KGVQIAAFGDLNSV
+397 KGVQIAAFGDLNSM
-411 IASGDQRQV
+411 IASGDQRHV
-420 ARVEQFLHSIDK
+420 ARVEQFLHEIEK

-439 EVMIVDASKDVLL
+439 EVMIVDASKDVIL

-459 VGTKPTQTSGTLSPG
+459 VGTSPTQTSGTLSPG
-474 LDMTLG
+474 IDMTLG
-480 AGSVNNLIGKINGWG
+480 SGAVNNLVDKVNGLG
-495 LVQLGK
+495 IIRLGK

-508 NLKAMEQSGTIE
+508 SLKAMEENGTIE

-535 VLTSGQM
+535 VLSSGEM

-569 EANMTLTITPY
+569 EANMTLSITPY

-593 SQSEFTE
+593 SQSEFTD

-613 SFKSMV
+613 SFRSMV

-654 WIFGTHK
+654 WIFGMHK
-661 NNRQERRLN
+661 NNKQERRLN

>member
-1 MITENEYRHEN
+1 
-12 KFRTGCTVPGRLLNR
+12 
-27 AGEPDKR
+27 
-34 DAHFKSLP
+34 
-42 MKQLYLLFL
+42 MKKIYLLICVGL
-51 LHILPFVLIGPFPSY
+51 LCCICGDLHAQSS
-66 AGQPAIPEKA
+66 ETE
-76 DRIPAIRARLDT
+76 RITQVRARLDT
-88 LTVRDPAYLGEV
+88 LILRDTTYLSEV
-100 DLSVGQAPLPE
+100 DLSVGQVSLSE
-111 LLRSVAQA
+111 LLRSVAQV
-119 GGVNLSVRDAS
+119 GGVNLSVQDGAN
-130 SLTVSCNFSRARIDE
+130 LLVSCNFSRARIAD
-145 LLLFLCEQ
+145 LILFLCEQ

-159 VIGNIVSVFPFQA
+159 VVGNIVSIFPYQA
-172 PVAAPPTPSV
+172 PIAPPPV
-182 RYNRSDS
+182 PLIVYNRADS

-203 ARRITDSTGVNL
+203 ARRLTDSSGVNL
-215 IVPQALYDRPI
+215 IVPQTLYDRPI
-226 SGYIA
+226 SGYVSS
-231 AMPFAEALGSL
+231 MPFSEALSVL
-242 AEINKLEITPV
+242 AEINKLEVAPV

-258 WMFAEAVP
+258 WMFAEPIPV
-266 MSGGAQ
+266 GGGQ
-272 APAPNYIRRRQF
+272 PSTVQNYVRRRQF
-284 APAQLAVDSTGRITA
+284 APAQLAIDSVGRITA
-299 MIDRGNV
+299 MIDRGNI

-331 SIYLKNTEVKT
+331 CIYLKNTDVKT

-350 TPYTYYEEGGVY
+350 TAYTYYEEGGVY
-362 MFGEAKSE
+362 MFGEAKRE
-370 GLFSTRIVPMRYR
+370 GIFSTRIIPMRYR
-383 TVDKLPDVIPENLK
+383 TVDKLIDVIPENLK
-397 KGVQIAAFGDLNSV
+397 KGVQIAAFGDLNSM
-411 IASGDQRQV
+411 IASGDQRHV
-420 ARVEQFLHSIDK
+420 ARVEQFLHEIDK

-439 EVMIVDASKDVLL
+439 EVMIVDASKDVIL

-459 VGTKPTQTSGTLSPG
+459 VGTSPTQTSGTLSPG
-474 LDMTLG
+474 IDMTLG
-480 AGSVNNLIGKINGWG
+480 SGAVNNLVDKVNGLG
-495 LVQLGK
+495 IIRLGK

-508 NLKAMEQSGTIE
+508 SLKAMEENGTIE

-535 VLTSGQM
+535 VLSSGEM

-569 EANMTLTITPY
+569 EANMTLSITPY

-593 SQSEFTE
+593 SQSEFTD

-613 SFKSMV
+613 SFRSMV

-654 WIFGTHK
+654 WIFGMHK
-661 NNRQERRLN
+661 NNKQERRLN

>member
-1 MITENEYRHEN
+1 M
-12 KFRTGCTVPGRLLNR
+12 LL
-27 AGEPDKR
+27 
-34 DAHFKSLP
+34 
-42 MKQLYLLFL
+42 MKKIYLLICVGL
-51 LHILPFVLIGPFPSY
+51 LCCICGDLHAQSS
-66 AGQPAIPEKA
+66 ETE
-76 DRIPAIRARLDT
+76 RIAQVRARLDT
-88 LTVRDPAYLGEV
+88 LILRDTTYLSEV
-100 DLSVGQAPLPE
+100 DLSVGQVSLSE
-111 LLRSVAQA
+111 LLRSVAQV
-119 GGVNLSVRDAS
+119 GGVNLSVQDGAN
-130 SLTVSCNFSRARIDE
+130 LLVSCNFSRARIAD
-145 LLLFLCEQ
+145 LILFLCEQ

-159 VIGNIVSVFPFQA
+159 VVGNIVSIFPYQA
-172 PVAAPPTPSV
+172 PIAPPPV
-182 RYNRSDS
+182 PLIVYNRADS

-203 ARRITDSTGVNL
+203 ARRLTDSSGVNL
-215 IVPQALYDRPI
+215 IVPQTLYDRPI
-226 SGYIA
+226 SGYVSS
-231 AMPFAEALGSL
+231 MPFSEALSVL
-242 AEINKLEITPV
+242 AEINKLEVAPV

-258 WMFAEAVP
+258 WMFAEPIPV
-266 MSGGAQ
+266 GGGQ
-272 APAPNYIRRRQF
+272 PSTVQNYVRRRQF
-284 APAQLAVDSTGRITA
+284 APAQLAIDSMGRITA
-299 MIDRGNV
+299 MIDRGNI

-331 SIYLKNTEVKT
+331 CIYLKNTDVKT

-350 TPYTYYEEGGVY
+350 TAYTYYEEGGVY
-362 MFGEAKSE
+362 MFGEAKRE
-370 GLFSTRIVPMRYR
+370 GIFSTRIIPMRYR
-383 TVDKLPDVIPENLK
+383 TVDKLIDVIPENLK
-397 KGVQIAAFGDLNSV
+397 KGVQIAAFGDLNSM
-411 IASGDQRQV
+411 IASGDQRHV
-420 ARVEQFLHSIDK
+420 ARVEQFLHEIDK

-439 EVMIVDASKDVLL
+439 EVMIVDASKDVIL

-459 VGTKPTQTSGTLSPG
+459 VGTSPTQTSGTLSPG
-474 LDMTLG
+474 IDMTLG
-480 AGSVNNLIGKINGWG
+480 SGAVNNLVDKVNGLG
-495 LVQLGK
+495 IIRLGK

-508 NLKAMEQSGTIE
+508 SLKAMEENGTIE

-535 VLTSGQM
+535 VLSSGEM

-569 EANMTLTITPY
+569 EANMTLSITPY

-593 SQSEFTE
+593 SQSEFTD

-613 SFKSMV
+613 SFRSMV

-654 WIFGTHK
+654 WIFGMHK
-661 NNRQERRLN
+661 NNKQERRLN

>member
-1 MITENEYRHEN
+1 MKKLYLISICILLGVFGSLAIHAQPKDAN
-12 KFRTGCTVPGRLLNR
+12 RTGT
-27 AGEPDKR
+27 
-34 DAHFKSLP
+34 
-42 MKQLYLLFL
+42 
-51 LHILPFVLIGPFPSY
+51 
-66 AGQPAIPEKA
+66 
-76 DRIPAIRARLDT
+76 IRARLDT
-88 LTVRDPAYLGEV
+88 LTARDPAYLAEV
-100 DLSVGQAPLPE
+100 DLSVGQAPLQE
-111 LLRSVAQA
+111 LLRSVAQV
-119 GGVNLSVRDAS
+119 GGVNLSVRDGS
-130 SLTVSCNFSRARIDE
+130 GLTVSCNFARARIDE

-153 YGLDIR
+153 YGLDIQ
-159 VIGNIVSVFPFQA
+159 VIGNIVSVFPYKA
-172 PVAAPPTPSV
+172 PVAPPPEPSV
-182 RYNRSDS
+182 RYDRADS

-258 WMFAEAVP
+258 WAFAEAVP
-266 MSGGAQ
+266 PGGGAP
-272 APAPNYIRRRQF
+272 APAPNYVRRRQF

-299 MIDRGNV
+299 IIDRGNV

-331 SIYLKNTEVKT
+331 SIYLKNTDAKT

-383 TVDKLPDVIPENLK
+383 TVDKLTDAIPENLK
-397 KGVQIAAFGDLNSV
+397 KGVQVAVFGDLNSV

-474 LDMTLG
+474 VDMTLG
-480 AGSVNNLIGKINGWG
+480 AGSVNNLIDKVNGLG
-495 LVQLGK
+495 VIRLGK

-535 VLTSGQM
+535 TLTSGQM

-580 VSEDGH
+580 VSKDGH

>member
-1 MITENEYRHEN
+1 M
-12 KFRTGCTVPGRLLNR
+12 LL
-27 AGEPDKR
+27 
-34 DAHFKSLP
+34 
-42 MKQLYLLFL
+42 MKKIYLLICVGL
-51 LHILPFVLIGPFPSY
+51 LCCICGDLHAQSS
-66 AGQPAIPEKA
+66 ETE
-76 DRIPAIRARLDT
+76 RIAQVRARLDT
-88 LTVRDPAYLGEV
+88 LILRDTTYLSEV
-100 DLSVGQAPLPE
+100 DLSVGQVSLSE
-111 LLRSVAQA
+111 LLRSVAQV
-119 GGVNLSVRDAS
+119 GGVNLSVQDGAN
-130 SLTVSCNFSRARIDE
+130 LLVSCNFSRARIAD
-145 LLLFLCEQ
+145 LILFLCEQ

-159 VIGNIVSVFPFQA
+159 VVGNIVSIFPYQA
-172 PVAAPPTPSV
+172 PIAPPPV
-182 RYNRSDS
+182 PLIVYNRADS

-203 ARRITDSTGVNL
+203 ARRLTDSSGVNL
-215 IVPQALYDRPI
+215 IVPQTLYDRPI
-226 SGYIA
+226 SGYVSS
-231 AMPFAEALGSL
+231 MPFSEALSVL
-242 AEINKLEITPV
+242 AEINKLEVAPV

-258 WMFAEAVP
+258 WMFAEPIPV
-266 MSGGAQ
+266 GGGQ
-272 APAPNYIRRRQF
+272 PSTVQNYVRRRQF
-284 APAQLAVDSTGRITA
+284 APAQLAIDSVGRITA
-299 MIDRGNV
+299 MIDRGNI

-331 SIYLKNTEVKT
+331 CIYLKNTDVKT

-350 TPYTYYEEGGVY
+350 TAYTYYEEGGVY
-362 MFGEAKSE
+362 MFGEAKRE
-370 GLFSTRIVPMRYR
+370 GLFSTRIIPMRYR
-383 TVDKLPDVIPENLK
+383 TVDKLIDVIPENLK
-397 KGVQIAAFGDLNSV
+397 KGVQIAAFGDLNSM
-411 IASGDQRQV
+411 IASGDQRHV
-420 ARVEQFLHSIDK
+420 ARVEQFLHEIDK

-439 EVMIVDASKDVLL
+439 EVMIVDASKDVIL

-459 VGTKPTQTSGTLSPG
+459 VGTSPTQTSGTLSPG
-474 LDMTLG
+474 IDMTLG
-480 AGSVNNLIGKINGWG
+480 SGAVNNLVDKVNGLG
-495 LVQLGK
+495 IIRLGK

-508 NLKAMEQSGTIE
+508 SLKAMEENGTIE

-535 VLTSGQM
+535 VLSSGEM

-569 EANMTLTITPY
+569 EANMTLSITPY

-593 SQSEFTE
+593 SQSEFTD

-613 SFKSMV
+613 SFRSMV

-654 WIFGTHK
+654 WIFGMHK
-661 NNRQERRLN
+661 NNKQERRLN